1 MFCPNCATKV
11 SPEQKFCRSCGLG
24 LSQIVQSLAEQLPTK
39 LDASLLERKNKLERL
54 GTYALSTFGLGVLG
68 FFLYLVGYKLML
80 SQGKFLAALG
90 VLVALVVVGAGFLS
104 VILFAKAKEA
114 EDATGKRQLESAKE
128 VAAAGGTGKLLSE
141 DYVTPVPSVA
151 ERTTELLFVEKK
163 STANEAEQL

>member
-11 SPEQKFCRSCGLG
+11 SLEQKFCRSCGLA
-24 LSQIVQSLAEQLPTK
+24 LEKTVQSLAEQLPAK
-39 LDASLLERKNKLERL
+39 LDASLLERKDKLERL

-90 VLVALVVVGAGFLS
+90 VLVALVVLGAGFLS

-114 EDATGKRQLESAKE
+114 EEATGKRRLESAKE
-128 VAAAGGTGKLLSE
+128 TPAVEGT
-141 DYVTPVPSVA
+141 VTSFLAEGYPAPVPSVA
-151 ERTTELLFVEKK
+151 EGTTELLFVEKK
-163 STANEAEQL
+163 NTANEV